1 MATNDKNQ
9 RTEKADFRELYQ
21 QAINKS
27 EDDFEKNIIYL
38 SSGALGLTLIF
49 IEKIVSPY
57 NSVYLFFLI
66 LGWSLLTITLAVNL
80 ASHLISKKFIQKSQ
94 IDFDDY
100 INEALDYEKLD
111 KNITSR
117 NKKIDWINW
126 ISLALFILGIL
137 SIVLFTSLNFI
148 NMAKQKDNSTV
159 KNSSKSVKVEL
170 GRVIAIPQKPIVNNS
185 STKPTKNK

>member
-1 MATNDKNQ
+1 MTSKDKNQ
-9 RTEKADFRELYQ
+9 RTEKADFREHYQ

-49 IEKIVSPY
+49 IEKIVPPY

-66 LGWSLLTITLAVNL
+66 FGWSLLTITLAVNL

-100 INEALDYEKLD
+100 INDSIDYEELD

-117 NKKIDWINW
+117 NIKIDWINW

-148 NMAKQKDNSTV
+148 NMAKQKDSSTE
-159 KNSSKSVKVEL
+159 KKISKSVKVEL
-170 GRVIAIPQKPIVNNS
+170 GRVIALPQKPIVNNS
-185 STKPTKNK
+185 STKSTKNK